1 VNKNKKELKIMVSV
15 LLVTEQMCTST
26 TEINVAISPK
36 IRDLPASRPTYT
48 NFLAYTQRI
57 YLPYH
62 RTLVHVCSQQ
72 FYA

>member
-1 VNKNKKELKIMVSV
+1 MVCL
-15 LLVTEQMCTST
+15 LLVTEQMNTAT

-36 IRDLPASRPTYT
+36 IRDLPTSRPTYT